1 MRHCPW
7 LAVVPLLLLA
17 GPAPAQALE
26 LGPCTNVD
34 LPAGARCGTYEVFE
48 NRPAG
53 TGRKIALRVA
63 VVPALEAANRLPDPL
78 VLFGG
83 GPGESIIDSG
93 SAGDDDIS
101 VLRRRRDILMV
112 DYRGTGGSAPLPCT
126 EIEGAA
132 GIQKFLDSYLPV
144 EEVRACRQRLEPS
157 RDLAFYNAE
166 MAVDD
171 VAEVATVLGYQKLNL
186 IGWSYGT
193 RVELV
198 FLRRHPGLVRTATL
212 FGVLPVDGRVPL
224 PAARDTQD
232 TFEAVL
238 ALCAADPAC
247 HAAFPDPAADL
258 EAVLR
263 QVDRK
268 PARVDHT
275 DPRTGQVTPIYLSRA
290 GVAQT
295 VRYMLYGV
303 GGQTRLPLAL
313 RRAAQGDFRLL
324 GGYGMAIAG
333 AFTSDVEALYLS
345 VTCAEDVP
353 FIQER
358 EIREAVRG
366 TFLGDFRIRA
376 QIAACAEWPPMSLG
390 TDFLAPVVSD
400 VPVLLFSG
408 GVDPTTPPERGEEV
422 VRHLSRGRHLVLPMA
437 PHSLFGLHGI
447 ECVHGLMTDFVNAA
461 DAAGLDASCLPEVR
475 RPPFLLQ

>member
-1 MRHCPW
+1 MRNRW
-7 LAVVPLLLLA
+7 LLAVLPFLC
-17 GPAPAQALE
+17 PMSAQALD
-26 LGPCTNVD
+26 LGPCPDVD

-48 NRPAG
+48 NRTAG

-63 VVPALEAANRLPDPL
+63 VVPALEPANRLPDPL

-112 DYRGTGGSAPLPCT
+112 DFRGTGGSSPLPCT
-126 EIEGAA
+126 EIEGVA

-144 EEVRACRQRLEPS
+144 AEVRACRERLEQTVN
-157 RDLAFYNAE
+157 LAFYNAE

-171 VAEVATVLGYQKLNL
+171 LAEVAAVLGYTKLNL

-212 FGVLPVDGRVPL
+212 FGVLPADSRVPL
-224 PAARDTQD
+224 PAARDSQN
-232 TFEAVL
+232 TFDAVV

-258 EAVLR
+258 ETVLR
-263 QVDRK
+263 KVDRK
-268 PARVDHT
+268 PAKVDFT
-275 DPRTGQVTPIYLSRA
+275 DPKTGQVTPVSFSRS

-295 VRYMLYGV
+295 VRYMLYGAA
-303 GGQTRLPLAL
+303 GQSRVPLAL

-333 AFTSDVEALYLS
+333 AFTSDVEGLYLS

-358 EIREAVRG
+358 EIRDAVRG
-366 TFLGDFRIRA
+366 TFLGDFRIRT
-376 QIAACAEWPPMSLG
+376 QTAACAEWPPMSLG
-390 TDFLAPVVSD
+390 SGFLAPVVSN
-400 VPVLLFSG
+400 VPVLAFTG
-408 GVDPTTPPERGEEV
+408 EVDPTTPPDNGEEV
-422 VRHLSRGRHLVLPMA
+422 VRHLSQGRHLVIPGA
-437 PHSLFGLHGI
+437 GHSLFGMKGI
-447 ECVHGLMTDFVNAA
+447 ECVHDLMTAFVNAA
-461 DAAGLDASCLPEVR
+461 DAGGLDASCLPEVR
-475 RPPFLLQ
+475 RPLFVLQ

>member
-1 MRHCPW
+1 MRNRW
-7 LAVVPLLLLA
+7 LLAVLPFLCSIS
-17 GPAPAQALE
+17 AQALD
-26 LGPCTNVD
+26 LGPCPDVD

-48 NRPAG
+48 NRTAG

-63 VVPALEAANRLPDPL
+63 VVPALEPANRLPDPL
-78 VLFGG
+78 VLIGG

-112 DYRGTGGSAPLPCT
+112 DFRGTGGSAPLPCT
-126 EIEGAA
+126 EIEGVA

-144 EEVRACRQRLEPS
+144 ADVRACRKRLEPTVG
-157 RDLAFYNAE
+157 LAFYNAD

-171 VAEVATVLGYQKLNL
+171 LAEVATVLGYQKLNL

-212 FGVLPVDGRVPL
+212 FGVLPTDGRVPL
-224 PAARDTQD
+224 PAARNSQNS
-232 TFEAVL
+232 FNALV

-247 HAAFPDPAADL
+247 RAAFPDPEADL
-258 EAVLR
+258 ETVLR

-268 PARVDHT
+268 PARINHT
-275 DPRTGQVTPIYLSRA
+275 DPKTGQVTPVDLSRA
-290 GVAQT
+290 GVVQT
-295 VRYMLYGV
+295 VRYMLYGTI
-303 GGQTRLPLAL
+303 GQTRLPLAL
-313 RRAAQGDFRLL
+313 RRAAQGDFQPL
-324 GGYGMAIAG
+324 GDYGMLIA
-333 AFTSDVEALYLS
+333 AEITSGVEALVLS
-345 VTCAEDVP
+345 STCAEDVP

-358 EIREAVRG
+358 ETREAVRG

-376 QIAACAEWPPMSLG
+376 QIAACAEWPPVSLG
-390 TDFLAPVVSD
+390 SSFLAPVISD

-408 GVDPTTPPERGEEV
+408 EIDPTTPPDNGEEV
-422 VRHLSRGRHLVLPMA
+422 VRHLSRGRHLVIPGA
-437 PHSLFGLHGI
+437 GHSLFGMKGI
-447 ECVHGLMTDFVNAA
+447 ECVHDLMTTFVNAA
-461 DAAGLDASCLPEVR
+461 DAGGLDVSCLPEVR
-475 RPPFLLQ
+475 RPPFVLQ